1 MFSSHCR
8 SSSDGSVAEALS
20 CGPRVLCL
28 LFLTE
33 ICRSS
38 ESQLKNVGCVS
49 LRHCYF
55 CYFRDFCDF
64 CYFCDSCYYCDFCD
78 LPPYEKATAAHTEN
92 CISTNLSLIW
102 RNCHCVFRPF
112 SSDERH
118 SSDS

>member
-1 MFSSHCR
+1 MEVLQKHYLV
-8 SSSDGSVAEALS
+8 DHVS
-20 CGPRVLCL
+20 C
-28 LFLTE
+28 
-33 ICRSS
+33 S